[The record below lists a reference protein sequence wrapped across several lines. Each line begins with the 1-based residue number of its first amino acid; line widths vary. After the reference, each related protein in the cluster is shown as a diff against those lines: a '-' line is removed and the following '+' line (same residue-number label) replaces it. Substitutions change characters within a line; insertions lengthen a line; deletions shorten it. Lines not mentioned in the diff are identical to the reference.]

1 MFTLKSYTLLC
12 VKILLLRWHAFMN
25 REIAT
30 KKPLPPLQS
39 SSTVVVIWVTSKP
52 STKASKSS
60 KDCAKSLSLILA
72 YTIMLSVKNLQA
84 FEAE

>member
-12 VKILLLRWHAFMN
+12 VKILLLRWHTFMN

-30 KKPLPPLQS
+30 KKSLPPLQS
-39 SSTVVVIWVTSKP
+39 SSTVMVIWVTSKP

-60 KDCAKSLSLILA
+60 KDCTKSLSLILA